1 MSGAKGYG
9 VDLTPSDIYNLVLAG
24 KLVFAYSGKVP
35 EGDIKALKAGMKF
48 DYPFPVLVFVR
59 GEGERY
65 RVLVGEKLIEALV
78 KFMPTEDFRQLQM
91 AGSIPLFRVVM
102 LDSCDP
108 IDRVFPAHAGVILVC
123 CRKASRGACFP
134 RTRGG
139 DPIRPA
145 MIISAM
151 RFSPHTRG

>member
-108 IDRVFPAHAGVILVC
+108 IDRVFPAHAGVI
-123 CRKASRGACFP
+123 
-134 RTRGG
+134 RTRQ
-139 DPIRPA
+139 
-145 MIISAM
+145 M
-151 RFSPHTRG
+151 RRRRR